1 MIKNIAFAPLEGITT
16 HTFRNVYKKH
26 FHGVDLYFSPFLGI
40 NHTHKLMT
48 RDRQEY
54 LPYQEDLIPQV
65 LTNKAED
72 FLWAAQALKNAG
84 YDEINL
90 NLGCPSGTV
99 VSKGRGSGFLKDPLA
114 LDHFFHEIFSK
125 TEQGNLPRLSV
136 KTRIGYDDENEAEDL
151 AKIYARYP
159 FSEIIVHPRLGKDNY
174 KGTPNMDAFKTMYE
188 VLKDAGDFKVTY
200 NGDIFALSDVERLLK
215 DYPDIDRIMMG
226 RGLLR
231 DPYLAARIKGEDRSN
246 EGAVICA
253 FLRDLFDEYAKV
265 LSGEKDVLFKMK
277 DLLIYMTQGFPS
289 DSKEVKR
296 IKKARSKEE
305 ILLAAGSLF
314 A

>member
-1 MIKNIAFAPLEGITT
+1 MIKSIAFAPLEGITT

-26 FHGVDLYFSPFLGI
+26 FSGVDFYFSPFLGI
-40 NHTHKLMT
+40 NHTHKFMT

-54 LPYQEDLIPQV
+54 LPYQENLIPQV

-72 FLWAAQALKNAG
+72 FLWAAQALKSAG

-114 LDHFFHEIFSK
+114 LDRFFDGIFSK
-125 TEQGNLPRLSV
+125 AESDNLPRLSI
-136 KTRIGYDDENEAEDL
+136 KTRIGYDDANEAGDL
-151 AKIYARYP
+151 ARIYARYP
-159 FSEIIVHPRLGKDNY
+159 FSEIIIHPRLGKDNY
-174 KGTPNMDAFKTMYE
+174 KGVPNKEAFRTMYE
-188 VLKDAGDFKVTY
+188 VLKDTGNLKITY
-200 NGDIFALSDVERLLK
+200 NGDLFSVNDVESLLSDFPHV
-215 DYPDIDRIMMG
+215 DRIMLG

-231 DPYLAARIKGEDRSN
+231 DPYLAARIKGEDCSN
-246 EGAVICA
+246 EGRVICA
-253 FLRDLFDEYAKV
+253 FLNDLFNEYAKL

-296 IKKARSKEE
+296 IKKARGKEE
-305 ILLAAGSLF
+305 ILSAAGSLF
-314 A
+314 G

>member
-26 FHGVDLYFSPFLGI
+26 FHGVDFYFSPFLGI
-40 NHTHKLMT
+40 NHTHKFMT

-99 VSKGRGSGFLKDPLA
+99 VSKGRGSGFLKDPFA
-114 LDHFFHEIFSK
+114 LDRFFDEIFAKAGSD
-125 TEQGNLPRLSV
+125 NLPRLSV
-136 KTRIGYDDENEAEDL
+136 KTRIGYDDANEAGDL
-151 AKIYARYP
+151 ARIYARYP
-159 FSEIIVHPRLGKDNY
+159 FSEIIIHPRLGKDNY
-174 KGTPNMDAFKTMYE
+174 KGTPNMDAFKIMHE
-188 VLKDAGDFKVTY
+188 VLKVAGDFKITY
-200 NGDIFALSDVERLLK
+200 NGDLFSLSDVERLLR

-231 DPYLAARIKGEDRSN
+231 DPYLAARIKGEDPTN
-246 EGAVICA
+246 EGTVICA

-277 DLLIYMTQGFPS
+277 DLLIYMTQGFLS

-314 A
+314 V